1 LLREASLFICDEVP
15 MIHIFCFEAF
25 SRTMHDL
32 MRVVDE
38 ENLNKSFGG
47 KFEQIMCN
55 VDGLVI
61 HLL

>member
-1 LLREASLFICDEVP
+1 